1 MIARRQPIPRRRSNP
16 RRTSVERDPK
26 YLDWIRGCCCLLLG
40 SDCIGKA
47 EAAHIGPHGLS
58 QKASDHETLPL
69 CLAHHAELHRLGK
82 PFWDRYRIDRDRL
95 IAHYRELYAAEG
107 RSRPTAYLEGMAGGD
122 ACQNRRQPI

>member
-1 MIARRQPIPRRRSNP
+1 MIRRTVSVKRVRKGPP

-26 YLDWIRGCCCLLLG
+26 YLAWIRGLWCLLRG
-40 SDCIGKA
+40 PDCSGKA

-82 PFWDRYRIDRDRL
+82 PFWDRYQVDRDRL
-95 IAHYRELYAAEG
+95 IAHYRALYASEG
-107 RSRPTAYLEGMAGGD
+107 SS
-122 ACQNRRQPI
+122 